1 MSTRFTEAGGC
12 GNTATAS
19 PWPPTPA
26 TCAGQDAAPSG
37 GGQRSRA
44 ESMHAPTAMVPSAA
58 DEVTAYLAEHHQF
71 YPHLATRDGLHAY
84 DGRAPDFSQAA
95 IRHRVAALELWGRRL
110 CAAYP
115 D

>member
-1 MSTRFTEAGGC
+1 MWQYCESVAM
-12 GNTATAS
+12 AI
-19 PWPPTPA
+19 TPA
-26 TCAGQDAAPSG
+26 TCVGQDAAPPD

-84 DGRAPDFSQAA
+84 DGRAPGFSQPPMRRRIATFG
-95 IRHRVAALELWGRRL
+95 LWARRL
-110 CAAYP
+110 RPPPP
-115 D
+115 DLHIP